1 MKMEMLFKCACY
13 LGLFSDVITPTYLI
27 IASCMTF
34 VYGCHNVVTN
44 VPISNLGKKRG
55 CSHFKI
61 FMFRAPENRPRPSTV
76 HSTKSNFGSS
86 MDDPFVVL
94 ESVSTSAST
103 LGYDSS
109 DIFSELEQISKLSNS
124 GGAKPGISSN
134 SSTKLKSPPKSAQ
147 ASKGDKGF
155 PPSSS

>member
-1 MKMEMLFKCACY
+1 
-13 LGLFSDVITPTYLI
+13 
-27 IASCMTF
+27 MTF

-44 VPISNLGKKRG
+44 VPISNLGKKRR
-55 CSHFKI
+55 CSHFNI
-61 FMFRAPENRPRPSTV
+61 FMFRTPEIHPPRSTV

-86 MDDPFVVL
+86 MDDPFMVL

-103 LGYDSS
+103 PGYDSS

-124 GGAKPGISSN
+124 GGAKSGVSSN
-134 SSTKLKSPPKSAQ
+134 SSRKLKSPPKSAQ

-155 PPSSS
+155 SPSSS